1 MTMKDLL
8 NKLAE
13 ATAMDFEHAASMPP
27 EIYYSKDLLALEI
40 EEIFRKEWICIG
52 RTAEIPNMGDY
63 LTFELLD
70 QSVVAIR
77 QKDAS
82 IKVFANVC
90 AHRCAKLL
98 DDSGNSDRIV
108 CPYHAWTYRTD
119 GQLIAAPYMD
129 QTPGFNIKDYRLK
142 EVRREIWQGYIY
154 ITLNPDA
161 VPVSQRLAGFEK
173 IIARYRIEDY
183 VHAFTCDEIW
193 PANWK
198 NFIEN
203 YMDAY
208 HIFKVHKDTFGKY
221 GSAEEATTMHDGD
234 DNFTYHLIDTGS
246 LAQYIPGRAA
256 GIAHPDNKRLDENW
270 RRLTVLGC
278 VFPAHTM
285 QIQPDMLWY
294 VTVQPHGA
302 DQFRMRWSVS
312 IPPEIM
318 QGIDKPEQYIEEI
331 RGLLDA
337 VNAEDKGI
345 IRKVVQG
352 LRSNQARPG
361 PYSYLERNVFH
372 FGRYLARRLTE

>member
-1 MTMKDLL
+1 MTDLL
-8 NKLAE
+8 NRLTK
-13 ATAMDFEHAASMPP
+13 ATAVDFKHASNMPP
-27 EIYYSKDLLALEI
+27 EIYYSTDFLALEI
-40 EEIFRKEWICIG
+40 EDIFRKEWICIG
-52 RTAEIPNMGDY
+52 RTAEIPNAGDY

-70 QSVVAIR
+70 QSVLAIR

-98 DDSGNSDRIV
+98 EDCGNSDRIV
-108 CPYHAWTYRTD
+108 CPYHAWIYRSD

-129 QTPGFNIKDYRLK
+129 QTPGFNVKDYRLK
-142 EVRREIWQGYIY
+142 EVRWEVWQGYIY
-154 ITLNPDA
+154 ITLNPAA
-161 VPVSQRLAGFEK
+161 VSVSQRLAGFEK
-173 IIARYRIEDY
+173 VIGRYRIEDY
-183 VHAFTCDEIW
+183 VHAFTCDDIW

-203 YMDAY
+203 FMDAY

-246 LAQYIPGRAA
+246 MTQSASGSAPGA
-256 GIAHPDNKRLDENW
+256 AHPDNKCLDGSW
-270 RRLTVLGC
+270 RTLTVLGC

-285 QIQPDMLWY
+285 QLQSDMLWY
-294 VTVQPHGA
+294 VTVQPRGA

-318 QGIDKPEQYIEEI
+318 HGIDDPEKYIDDTRE
-331 RGLLDA
+331 LLNA

-345 IRKVVQG
+345 IHRVFQG
-352 LRSNQARPG
+352 LKSNQAAPG
-361 PYSYLERNVFH
+361 PYAYLERNIFH
-372 FGRYLARRLTE
+372 FGRYLARQLTE

>member
-1 MTMKDLL
+1 MTDLL

-13 ATAMDFEHAASMPP
+13 ATAVDFEHAASMPP
-27 EIYYSKDLLALEI
+27 EIYYSAEFLALEI

-52 RTAEIPNMGDY
+52 RTAEIPNTGDY

-98 DDSGNSDRIV
+98 EARGNSDRIV

-129 QTPGFNIKDYRLK
+129 QTPGFNVKDHRLK
-142 EVRREIWQGYIY
+142 EVRREVWQGYIY
-154 ITLNPDA
+154 ITLNPAA
-161 VPVSQRLAGFEK
+161 VSVSQRLAGFEK
-173 IIARYRIEDY
+173 IIGRYRIEDY
-183 VHAFTCDEIW
+183 VHAFTREEIW

-203 YMDAY
+203 FMDAY

-221 GSAEEATTMHDGD
+221 GSAEQATTMHDGD
-234 DNFTYHLIDTGS
+234 DNFTYHLVDIG
-246 LAQYIPGRAA
+246 AQTHNTSDSGA
-256 GIAHPDNKRLDENW
+256 GVAHPDNTHLEGGW
-270 RRLTVLGC
+270 RTLTVLGC

-285 QIQPDMLWY
+285 QLQPDMLWY
-294 VTVQPHGA
+294 VTVQPHGI
-302 DQFRMRWSVS
+302 DHFRMRWSLS

-318 QGIDKPEQYIEEI
+318 NGIDDPEQYIEET
-331 RGLLDA
+331 RELLTA
-337 VNAEDKGI
+337 VNAEDEDI
-345 IRKVVQG
+345 IGKVFQG
-352 LRSNQARPG
+352 VKSRQAAPG
-361 PYSYLERNVFH
+361 PYAYLERNVFH
-372 FGRYLARRLTE
+372 FGRYLARQLTR

>member
-1 MTMKDLL
+1 MKDLL
-8 NKLAE
+8 NKLAK
-13 ATAMDFEHAASMPP
+13 AAAVDFEHASSMPP
-27 EIYYSKDLLALEI
+27 EIYYSTEFLDLEI

-52 RTAEIPNMGDY
+52 RTAEIPSAGDY

-70 QSVVAIR
+70 QSVLAIR

-82 IKVFANVC
+82 IRVFANVC

-98 DDSGNSDRIV
+98 EGSGKSDRIV

-129 QTPGFNIKDYRLK
+129 QTPGFNVKDYHLK
-142 EVRREIWQGYIY
+142 EVRWEVWQGYIY
-154 ITLNPDA
+154 ITLNPAA
-161 VPVSQRLAGFEK
+161 VSVSQRLAGFEK
-173 IIARYRIEDY
+173 VIGRYRVEDY

-193 PANWK
+193 PVNWK
-198 NFIEN
+198 CFIEN

-221 GSAEEATTMHDGD
+221 GSAEEVTTMHDGD
-234 DNFTYHLIDTGS
+234 DNFTYHLVGIGS
-246 LAQYIPGRAA
+246 QTHNTSDSGA
-256 GIAHPDNKRLDENW
+256 GIAHPDNKHLDGNW
-270 RRLTVLGC
+270 RTQTVLGC

-285 QIQPDMLWY
+285 QLQPDMLWY

-302 DQFRMRWSVS
+302 DHFRMRWSVS

-318 QGIDKPEQYIEEI
+318 HGIDDPEKYIGDTRE
-331 RGLLDA
+331 LLNA

-345 IRKVVQG
+345 IGRVFQG
-352 LRSNQARPG
+352 VKSNQAAPG
-361 PYSYLERNVFH
+361 PYAYLERNIFH
-372 FGRYLARRLTE
+372 FGRYLARQLVK

>member
-1 MTMKDLL
+1 MTDLL

-13 ATAMDFEHAASMPP
+13 AAAVDFEHAASMPP
-27 EIYYSKDLLALEI
+27 EIYYSTDLLALEI

-52 RTAEIPNMGDY
+52 RTAEIPNTGDY

-82 IKVFANVC
+82 IEVFANVC

-98 DDSGNSDRIV
+98 EDRGNSDRIV

-142 EVRREIWQGYIY
+142 EVRREVWQGYIY
-154 ITLNPDA
+154 ITLNPAA
-161 VPVSQRLAGFEK
+161 VSVSQRLAGFEK
-173 IIARYRIEDY
+173 IIGRYRIEDY

-203 YMDAY
+203 FMDAY

-221 GSAEEATTMHDGD
+221 GAVEQATTLHDGD
-234 DNFTYHLIDTGS
+234 DNFTYHLVDIGS
-246 LAQYIPGRAA
+246 QTHNTSDSGA
-256 GIAHPDNKRLDENW
+256 GVAHPDNTYLEGGW
-270 RRLTVLGC
+270 RTLTVLGC

-285 QIQPDMLWY
+285 QLQPDMLWY
-294 VTVQPHGA
+294 VTVQPHGI
-302 DQFRMRWSVS
+302 DHFRMRWSVS

-318 QGIDKPEQYIEEI
+318 NGIDDPEQYIEET
-331 RGLLDA
+331 RELLTA
-337 VNAEDKGI
+337 VNAEDEDI
-345 IRKVVQG
+345 IGKVFQG
-352 LRSNQARPG
+352 VKSRQAAPG
-361 PYSYLERNVFH
+361 PYAYLERNVFH
-372 FGRYLARRLTE
+372 FGRYLARQLTR

>member
-1 MTMKDLL
+1 MKELL
-8 NKLAE
+8 NKLAK
-13 ATAMDFEHAASMPP
+13 ATAVDFEQASSMPP
-27 EIYYSKDLLALEI
+27 EIYYSTEFLDLEI

-52 RTAEIPNMGDY
+52 RTAEIPNTGDY

-70 QSVVAIR
+70 QSVLAIR

-82 IKVFANVC
+82 IRVFANVC

-98 DDSGNSDRIV
+98 EDSGNKDRIV

-119 GQLIAAPYMD
+119 GRLIAAPYMD
-129 QTPGFNIKDYRLK
+129 QTPGFNVTDYHLK
-142 EVRREIWQGYIY
+142 EVRWEVWQGYIY
-154 ITLNPDA
+154 ITLNPAA
-161 VPVSQRLAGFEK
+161 VSVSQRLAGFEK
-173 IIARYRIEDY
+173 VIERYRVEDY

-203 YMDAY
+203 FMDAY

-221 GSAEEATTMHDGD
+221 GSAEEATTLHDGD

-246 LAQYIPGRAA
+246 MAQSASGSAPGV
-256 GIAHPDNKRLDENW
+256 AHPDNKRLDGSW
-270 RRLTVLGC
+270 RTLTVLGC

-285 QIQPDMLWY
+285 QLQSDMLWY
-294 VTVQPHGA
+294 VTLQPYGH

-318 QGIDKPEQYIEEI
+318 HGIDDPGKYIEET
-331 RGLLDA
+331 RELLTA

-345 IRKVVQG
+345 IRRVFQG
-352 LRSNQARPG
+352 LRSNQAAPG
-361 PYSYLERNVFH
+361 PYAYLERNIFH